1 MQESMELLEW
11 CDVSL
16 GQPYM
21 VFHAVMD
28 DIVVAAM
35 VRMMILP
42 VVVVVIVVFS

>member
-1 MQESMELLEW
+1 MEVLEW
-11 CDVSL
+11 CDVFW

-28 DIVVAAM
+28 DIVVASM
-35 VRMMILP
+35 V